1 MRQVRLVCGLVM
13 FAYIFSHFS
22 NHALG
27 NISYDAMEAWLRYHY
42 WWWRSPVGTTVL
54 YSAAIVH
61 LLLGLWALYQRR
73 HFRFAAAEITQLVA
87 GLSIPFLLTIHIVG
101 VRLNGTLFDRDI
113 NYASA
118 FYSYWVARPYM
129 EWVQFTVL
137 IVAWA
142 HACIGL
148 HFWLRLKPFYK
159 RAGPFL
165 LVGAALMPTL
175 ALLGL
180 IQGARTTTQLAS
192 EPQWRAAHVAAA
204 PPNQRAILDG
214 IIFYFPVGYIGLISL
229 VFVARG
235 VRTLLERRR
244 GMYTVS
250 YPHRQARVPKGMSVL
265 EASLRYR
272 IPHASVCGGRARC
285 STCRVRVVSDISA
298 LPRPSGRE
306 TFVLTRVGVSADPSI
321 RLACQLR
328 PQSDVAIIPILQPN
342 LGAGFVRARQRL
354 HIGEE
359 RYVVSMFVDMRG
371 SNQAIGSAAT
381 L

>member
-1 MRQVRLVCGLVM
+1 MTLQAPAIVDVRVSRVDATSRVSAWLPGIGVRQVRLACGLVM
-13 FAYIFSHFS
+13 FSYIFSHFS

-27 NISYDAMEAWLRYHY
+27 NVSYDAMEAWLRYHY
-42 WWWRSPVGTTVL
+42 WWWRNPVGTTVL

-61 LLLGLWALYQRR
+61 LSLGLWAFYQRR
-73 HFRFAAAEITQLVA
+73 HFRFSAAEITQLVA
-87 GLSIPFLLTIHIVG
+87 RLSIPFLLTIHIVG
-101 VRLNGTLFDRDI
+101 VRLNGALFNRDI

-118 FYSYWVARPYM
+118 FYPYWVARPYM

-137 IVAWA
+137 IVAWT

-148 HFWLRLKPFYK
+148 HFWLRLKPFYNW
-159 RAGPFL
+159 AGPFL

-180 IQGARTTTQLAS
+180 IQGARTATQLAAG
-192 EPQWRAAHVAAA
+192 PQWRVAHVVAA
-204 PPNQRAILDG
+204 PPNQRVILDG
-214 IIFYFPVGYIGLISL
+214 IIFYFPVGFIGLIGM

-250 YPHRQARVPKGMSVL
+250 YLHRQVRVPKGMSVL
-265 EASLRYR
+265 EASLRYK

-285 STCRVRVVSDISA
+285 STCRVRVVSDRSA

-306 TFVLTRVGVSADPSI
+306 AFVLTRVGVSADPSI

-328 PQSDVAIIPILQPN
+328 P
-342 LGAGFVRARQRL
+342 
-354 HIGEE
+354 
-359 RYVVSMFVDMRG
+359 
-371 SNQAIGSAAT
+371 
-381 L
+381 